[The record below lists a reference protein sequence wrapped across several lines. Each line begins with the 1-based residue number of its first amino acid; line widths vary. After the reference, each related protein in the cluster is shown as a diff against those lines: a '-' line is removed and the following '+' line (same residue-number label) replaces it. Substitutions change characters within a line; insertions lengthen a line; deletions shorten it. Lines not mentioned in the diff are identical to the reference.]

1 MSCFFIL
8 DAAKLDGI
16 SEKIQKLQSDVTSV
30 KRSIASLAENQQ
42 ELLSLI
48 KKLRK
53 NVEADTFDMGKCCH
67 TENLIQLL
75 GKFYT
80 TKGRFSLDTPE
91 KERALKL
98 EFTNS
103 PTGLSLQELGLRYKK
118 FESAKLSYW
127 RSEER
132 RRLLGIAGYDMLIN
146 APTEQVTAKIL
157 QLIGQKHSN
166 GCHRALLE
174 DEIIITRKFIR
185 ETGLEGARKAKDFWG
200 AYYQW
205 KTSNWP
211 TGLSQEDKFKLRKED
226 MASYQN

>member
-67 TENLIQLL
+67 T
-75 GKFYT
+75 
-80 TKGRFSLDTPE
+80 
-91 KERALKL
+91 RALKL